1 MQELNTSGL
10 LDLMENMGA
19 VDECKV
25 DMYSFFSTATL
36 KIRIFKCCM
45 TGTFVE

>member
-19 VDECKV
+19 VGECKV
-25 DMYSFFSTATL
+25 DIFSSLSNAAFAN
-36 KIRIFKCCM
+36 RIFKWYDRNPC
-45 TGTFVE
+45 